1 MILASW
7 AVALADCVIG
17 PLVVVVDTERALEV
31 GRPRAF
37 HAAEITKFAEVRL
50 SSVVGVD
57 VGVGRRSAS
66 IGIS

>member
-31 GRPRAF
+31 GRPCAF